1 MNLPAPPFPL
11 PAYTVT
17 YQPNEVTNMPGSWEY
32 QPSLTTYDAFVFYN
46 AIGQHEDYFYHPIAV
61 AKQVVNGINYRFMT
75 IAEPKQAGYAPHF
88 ALVTVYQPPGGQ
100 PYATAITPI
109 SV

>member
-1 MNLPAPPFPL
+1 
-11 PAYTVT
+11 
-17 YQPNEVTNMPGSWEY
+17 MPGSWEY

-75 IAEPKQAGYAPHF
+75 IAEPQTGRVRPSFRPGDRLPAAGRPALRHRHYPHLRLGDQKR
-88 ALVTVYQPPGGQ
+88 ARH
-100 PYATAITPI
+100 TAIARRPHQRPI
-109 SV
+109 GIK